1 MRQTKRGQRLITKK
15 SKVSFQPTSV
25 TSTDS
30 PSGATAAPTPVQVE
44 HVPEPTDI
52 PNYHENTFDEQP
64 ARAIHKGKVSISYES
79 AFRRLTA
86 RHEIT
91 KSQNDFQRE
100 YLAIQDEYLHRQ
112 LEHEALP
119 PDGLGSCGHLAL
131 WRCLSCHSRPTFC
144 LKCCREAH
152 QSQPLHRI
160 EFWGGSYYRT
170 AWLRQLGIQIH
181 CGHGGSPCP
190 QLGTYSQ
197 SEDPLSPPTTNPDL
211 PSLDLMRPAPTPIS
225 LHPFRAP
232 FSDTPVY
239 GNDRMIVV
247 VDLEGV
253 HELPFTFCC
262 CPHAPRDDIQ
272 LLDLGYYPAS
282 VHQPKTVFTTRL
294 LDDFLLSNK
303 ECKTAARN
311 YYTKLRRTTNPTFPH
326 MVPDRYKEL
335 LRVSRQWRNQQMRKN
350 AGFAHRQDAIGP
362 GDLAVRCPAC
372 PQPDV
377 NLPVDWK
384 NDDKQWKY
392 TRSIVLDGNF
402 SAQHRKMR
410 KPEDDVALAD
420 GHAFMVTDAPY
431 KEHLKTA
438 ADRTQKSTCHDHRAV
453 MTASMDRG
461 NLEATGIGAAA
472 CSRHGFFAPHA
483 CVDFQQGERYR
494 NMDYILH
501 WIFAYPSG
509 LTRVLILYDIMCQY
523 FIHLYARFKKSPHLH
538 MPPGLTILRGIGQF
552 HVHGHI
558 PKCFPRFSLN
568 FIQGAGVQDGEIIET
583 LWNKTNAVADSTR
596 GMSAAH
602 RREVIDDHM
611 NDSNW
616 MKLTRI
622 TTLLI
627 RKWKRACRESQPA
640 TAAFEE
646 LNAAPD
652 PEKRVEWEREAEAA
666 EAERDATPS
675 VMDIYDV
682 STTPLPT
689 RKDVQVM
696 LAQEEL
702 NEGADGDL
710 LGAADWI
717 ATGLRVEETKYAVR
731 SFSCPGLTRRG
742 RIAVA
747 HTARHVKATSGSQTR
762 LSLREDADAEAV
774 PDLPADTP
782 EVHPIGL
789 PSTFGIEFLAQM
801 NMLELAKKERQLR
814 EGQLNDALQG
824 ICTGIGY
831 KSLLYRSKVRNASSY
846 RAKLRS
852 FDDVHVADEGVRKH
866 VRVYQHSRQV
876 MERLFD
882 PDDPEDVRGLA
893 EFRTRYREIR
903 KEDLRVST
911 AVLES
916 FTPGLRNEHSAWF
929 WNISD
934 TRAGEET
941 QWIQDYRRML
951 WLRAYARKAQWDEEI
966 VLVPFEM
973 DCTIRSFEKRAADW
987 EKWMGISPTPGHT
1000 AFAQRQ
1006 VAMWF
1011 SLRDHATG
1019 AFSAARTQYLP

>member
-1 MRQTKRGQRLITKK
+1 
-15 SKVSFQPTSV
+15 
-25 TSTDS
+25 
-30 PSGATAAPTPVQVE
+30 
-44 HVPEPTDI
+44 
-52 PNYHENTFDEQP
+52 
-64 ARAIHKGKVSISYES
+64 
-79 AFRRLTA
+79 
-86 RHEIT
+86 
-91 KSQNDFQRE
+91 
-100 YLAIQDEYLHRQ
+100 
-112 LEHEALP
+112 
-119 PDGLGSCGHLAL
+119 
-131 WRCLSCHSRPTFC
+131 
-144 LKCCREAH
+144 
-152 QSQPLHRI
+152 
-160 EFWGGSYYRT
+160 
-170 AWLRQLGIQIH
+170 
-181 CGHGGSPCP
+181 
-190 QLGTYSQ
+190 
-197 SEDPLSPPTTNPDL
+197 
-211 PSLDLMRPAPTPIS
+211 
-225 LHPFRAP
+225 
-232 FSDTPVY
+232 
-239 GNDRMIVV
+239 
-247 VDLEGV
+247 
-253 HELPFTFCC
+253 
-262 CPHAPRDDIQ
+262 
-272 LLDLGYYPAS
+272 
-282 VHQPKTVFTTRL
+282 
-294 LDDFLLSNK
+294 
-303 ECKTAARN
+303 
-311 YYTKLRRTTNPTFPH
+311 
-326 MVPDRYKEL
+326 
-335 LRVSRQWRNQQMRKN
+335 
-350 AGFAHRQDAIGP
+350 
-362 GDLAVRCPAC
+362 
-372 PQPDV
+372 
-377 NLPVDWK
+377 
-384 NDDKQWKY
+384 
-392 TRSIVLDGNF
+392 
-402 SAQHRKMR
+402 
-410 KPEDDVALAD
+410 
-420 GHAFMVTDAPY
+420 
-431 KEHLKTA
+431 
-438 ADRTQKSTCHDHRAV
+438 
-453 MTASMDRG
+453 
-461 NLEATGIGAAA
+461 
-472 CSRHGFFAPHA
+472 
-483 CVDFQQGERYR
+483 
-494 NMDYILH
+494 
-501 WIFAYPSG
+501 
-509 LTRVLILYDIMCQY
+509 
-523 FIHLYARFKKSPHLH
+523 
-538 MPPGLTILRGIGQF
+538 
-552 HVHGHI
+552 
-558 PKCFPRFSLN
+558 
-568 FIQGAGVQDGEIIET
+568 
-583 LWNKTNAVADSTR
+583 
-596 GMSAAH
+596 MSAAH

-717 ATGLRVEETKYAVR
+717 ATGLRVEETK
-731 SFSCPGLTRRG
+731 
-742 RIAVA
+742 IAVA

-762 LSLREDADAEAV
+762 LSLVQQRQCLASAIAAFHKAGKRHMPNCLPGDGGHIAADLTHFGAEWDEREDADAEAV

-824 ICTGIGY
+824 IRTGIGY

-916 FTPGLRNEHSAWF
+916 FTLGLRNEHSAWF

-951 WLRAYARKAQWDEEI
+951 WLRAYARKARWDEEI

-1006 VAMWF
+1006 NYQLDDVPQDAETDVISDLHF
-1011 SLRDHATG
+1011 LG
-1019 AFSAARTQYLP
+1019 AHNSDLARTILMARHEPSSADDAELQKALISGRLEVLLVIWRIREALQALPRAPDSLAVRRWNHGIARELWLAITAVGFAAATEMTLDRDNGAADLRCKPLVYLLRAAVWESRRLRVNVMDIDIPTYISLSDMDTGVFHGLEDSLVFPKWWTWLSDGPGEETKHPGWWINPTVDVGAPMPVFESDKDDLSATAGQLYTHFGRLAAEKEADLRAIDGRIAEEELEFSR